1 LTLVPRELGAS
12 DEIIR
17 WPVQNKQNK
26 GSSLHP
32 ALLERATNCHR
43 MLQCQKL
50 LWVQK
55 AITQIHGSKNPSRAI
70 KFKDTTSVSGK
81 SLSHSLL
88 EFGTA
93 CQGTITACLPLSS
106 AVPQASAVVYV

>member
-1 LTLVPRELGAS
+1 MIVIDSHNTRTGAL

-17 WPVQNKQNK
+17 WPVQNKQSK

-50 LWVQK
+50 ILVQK
-55 AITQIHGSKNPSRAI
+55 TIKQIHGSKNPSRAI
-70 KFKDTTSVSGK
+70 KFKDTTSGSGK

-88 EFGTA
+88 EFGTV
-93 CQGTITACLPLSS
+93 CQGTITACSPPSS
-106 AVPQASAVVYV
+106 AVP